1 MFTLHNIYGK
11 VFFDRSLLPRWISV
25 KKIMSLNFPNHF
37 EDVMWCL
44 SSLSESPILLNYFK
58 IAWIKYFLECIEST
72 RLMVHGNPLSLSYV
86 IRGQFNQCVVWS
98 LLEKRSNFSP
108 SSCSV
113 LAQKINT
120 SSERLWFY
128 DHRAIQHGKRPFGPT
143 CQLQF
148 FCLNYSTYL
157 DQKYIN
163 INIYIYFILSNLQC
177 HRPLNPFYTDKCIS
191 SRRA

>member
-1 MFTLHNIYGK
+1 
-11 VFFDRSLLPRWISV
+11 
-25 KKIMSLNFPNHF
+25 MSLNFPNHF

-113 LAQKINT
+113 GPENKHKFWITLI
-120 SSERLWFY
+120 LWSWSDTAWKRAFRPNLSTPVLLFKLFY
-128 DHRAIQHGKRPFGPT
+128 LFGPE
-143 CQLQF
+143 
-148 FCLNYSTYL
+148 
-157 DQKYIN
+157 
-163 INIYIYFILSNLQC
+163 INIYIFYPFQPTVPPSSEPILYRQM
-177 HRPLNPFYTDKCIS
+177 YK
-191 SRRA
+191 